1 MEYVY
6 TCSTHMIY
14 FKEIDID
21 NLDIIKTKCLGY
33 IKTQE
38 TVYKKLKPASWYVLN
53 VEELTAN
60 CPELQQSFDKLGL
73 TINYA
78 AAIVM
83 MAEKDIRV
91 HTDNWHQEARIN
103 IPLLNC
109 ENTFT
114 KFYSNIKT
122 QELHNPSTGM
132 VSKTVINL
140 DEIVYECGLELRKAT
155 ILRSNEGHHITLPSS
170 NPVPRISLTIGFVQ
184 DPVYLLN

>member
-1 MEYVY
+1 
-6 TCSTHMIY
+6 MIY
-14 FKEIDID
+14 FKEIELD
-21 NLDIIKTKCLGY
+21 NLEIIQEKCLEY

-38 TVYKKLKPASWYVLN
+38 IVYKKLKPASWYILKVD
-53 VEELTAN
+53 ELMTS
-60 CPELQQSFDKLGL
+60 CPELQLSFSKFNL
-73 TINYA
+73 TVNYA

-83 MAEKDIRV
+83 MEEKDIRV

-109 ENTFT
+109 ANTFT

-155 ILRSNEGHHITLPSS
+155 ILRSNEGHHITLQ
-170 NPVPRISLTIGFVQ
+170 VQILFLGFH
-184 DPVYLLN
+184 

>member
-1 MEYVY
+1 MR
-6 TCSTHMIY
+6 Y

-21 NLDIIKTKCLGY
+21 NLEIIQKKCLDY

-38 TVYKKLKPASWYVLN
+38 TVYKKLKPASWYILN
-53 VEELTAN
+53 VEELKSS
-60 CPELQQSFDKLGL
+60 CPELQESFSKINLD
-73 TINYA
+73 INYA
-78 AAIVM
+78 AGIVM
-83 MAEKDIRV
+83 MEEKDIRV

-122 QELHNPSTGM
+122 QELYNPSTGM
-132 VSKTVINL
+132 TSKTVINL
-140 DEIVYECGLELRKAT
+140 NEIIYQGGLELRKAT
-155 ILRSNEGHHITLPSS
+155 VLRSNEGHHITLPST

-184 DPVYLLN
+184 DPVYLLY

>member
-1 MEYVY
+1 
-6 TCSTHMIY
+6 MIY

-21 NLDIIKTKCLGY
+21 NLVIIQEKCLAY

-38 TVYKKLKPASWYVLN
+38 TVYKKLKPASWYILN
-53 VEELTAN
+53 VEELKAS
-60 CPELQQSFDKLGL
+60 CPKLQESFSKINLD
-73 TINYA
+73 INYA

-83 MAEKDIRV
+83 MEEKDIRV

-122 QELHNPSTGM
+122 KELHNPSTGM
-132 VSKTVINL
+132 VSKTVTNL
-140 DEIVYECGLELRKAT
+140 DEIIYECGLELRKAT
-155 ILRSNEGHHITLPSS
+155 ILRSNEGHHITLPNG
-170 NPVPRISLTIGFVQ
+170 NPVPRISLTIGFEQ

>member
-1 MEYVY
+1 
-6 TCSTHMIY
+6 MIY

-21 NLDIIKTKCLGY
+21 NLETIQKKCLNY
-33 IKTQE
+33 ITTQE

-53 VEELTAN
+53 LEELTAS
-60 CPELQQSFDKLGL
+60 CPELQESFSKINLD
-73 TINYA
+73 INYV

-83 MAEKDIRV
+83 MNEKDIRV
-91 HTDNWHQEARIN
+91 HTDNWYQEARIN

-122 QELHNPSTGM
+122 QELHNPSTGLI
-132 VSKTVINL
+132 SKTVVNL
-140 DEIVYECGLELRKAT
+140 DEIVYEGGLELRKAT
-155 ILRSNEGHHITLPSS
+155 VLRGNEGHHITVPST

-184 DPVYLLN
+184 DPVYLLY